1 MSLEQ
6 KLFNYERMRGKSW
19 VFLLY
24 AIIYA
29 AGAVAVIMFVALVS
43 LNFSDFMAGT
53 MENVPNPE
61 YYMYFAFPLIIPF
74 FIYFKRKIFE
84 TKWLGLAMGA
94 FLTIYLSVLIV
105 LNVITLSP
113 NLVTGIGLGSFLA
126 LAFAYLSYI
135 YHYNALQ
142 ELKLW

>member
-19 VFLLY
+19 IFLFYAFLY
-24 AIIYA
+24 AFA
-29 AGAVAVIMFVALVS
+29 AVAVVMLFALIAF
-43 LNFSDFMAGT
+43 NFSDFMAGT
-53 MENVPNPE
+53 MENVSNVE
-61 YYMYFAFPLIIPF
+61 YYLVLSLPLSIPF

-84 TKWLGLAMGA
+84 TKWLGLAMGT

-105 LNVITLSP
+105 LNMITLSP